1 MEVHAA
7 CAILQKLGVEIIGLG
22 EGALDWIVYMLKC
35 ADGTLY
41 TGITNDLGRRMSEH
55 ETGQGAKYTKG
66 RGPFQLVYN
75 ETCQGRGEA
84 SKREIEIKSLNR
96 EQKLKLGSGNRS

>member
-1 MEVHAA
+1 MDWTVY
-7 CAILQKLGVEIIGLG
+7 ILR
-22 EGALDWIVYMLKC
+22 C

-41 TGITNDLGRRMSEH
+41 TGITNNLDRRVSEH

-75 ETCQGRGEA
+75 EACEDRGAA
-84 SKREIEIKSLNR
+84 SKRENEIKSLSR
-96 EQKLKLGSGNRS
+96 DEKLKLVADGRS